1 MMARTIKQISPLA
14 RIQIKEDT
22 RDNND
27 LLLETSLEEVESV
40 GDCLWE
46 LFEIEPQVERAVWH
60 GLDDEAHG
68 AESGDY
74 VVAFFLLFVRK
85 EDEGKWR
92 GD

>member
-1 MMARTIKQISPLA
+1 MARTIKQISPLA

-22 RDNND
+22 RDND
-27 LLLETSLEEVESV
+27 DFLLKTGLEEVKSI
-40 GDCLWE
+40 GYFFGE